1 MTSLENLR
9 SIWRVGCLMW
19 RGRNTYCGLPDCAD
33 GEVDSGVIFRGLVQ
47 TPLSGVGRQQL
58 PPAAARLDPTD
69 RLSGNPGPLD
79 IELTS
84 AAPSPFDTLLIRRK
98 A

>member
-47 TPLSGVGRQQL
+47 TPRQGWAANSCRQL
-58 PPAAARLDPTD
+58 RL
-69 RLSGNPGPLD
+69 G
-79 IELTS
+79 LTRQI
-84 AAPSPFDTLLIRRK
+84 AFPEIRVPWILN
-98 A
+98 